1 MKYITDPDRNY
12 IENKY
17 HRQDQPFDPYKRYA
31 YHGYEFD
38 ETTGLSDK
46 EMLSGL
52 EKLYE
57 TTKGIPRCL
66 AKAKAFSYVLDNMR
80 IDVNEHDYFVG
91 LYNWGRL
98 LSPTFTEKW
107 YREIDESMP
116 ETMELINDLA
126 ESGTASVWLDTEHF
140 VPNWEMI
147 MQLGIPGILDNVR
160 KHRSYHDEAKLTEQ
174 QKAYF
179 DSMELEYEAIL
190 RLIERFYDYAQK
202 QNHKKAVLIAETM
215 ENLKK
220 GAPKTFLD
228 AIELIYIFFMCSEY
242 VEQYQ
247 ARSLGNGLDHT
258 LIEFYKKD
266 IESGKFTQDEIRS
279 FIAYFLLQFD
289 AIGHPQGHPFYL
301 SGMGADKKDRT
312 SQLTYDILDVYE
324 SLNIFNPKLQIKL
337 HAGTPDK
344 LIDKVVRMIRRGK
357 NSVVFCCQP
366 GIIKSLMR
374 CYGVSF
380 EEACECDI
388 SGCNEQH
395 VKANEACMI
404 SALPNAA
411 KAVNYVFSNG
421 FDSVTGKKLG
431 LETGDVTSFSSF
443 DEFYD
448 AFLKQMAN
456 IVDVCIDIAN
466 SREKYVGDINPSVL
480 LSAITP
486 NSLETMK
493 DAYAFGVKYPTSALL
508 LCSFASAV
516 DSLLAVKELVYDSK
530 QVSMEELK
538 KALENNWDGYEC
550 LRKKAVNIKHRYGNG
565 DDEADELA
573 AEFFK
578 WFSTYVN
585 GRPNSRGGVFKTG
598 VPSTMEFAMQGKVT
612 EATPDGRRM
621 GEELSRN
628 IAPVAG
634 AERKGITGTLRS
646 AMRLETHLFCEACVV
661 DMMLHPSAAQGEEGL
676 VAMKALIKT
685 FMNNDGMSIQFNIFD
700 ADTLRDA
707 QKHPEKYGDLQV
719 RITGWNAL
727 WNHMSEEQQE
737 AYIVRAETLGQ

>member
-1 MKYITDPDRNY
+1 M
-12 IENKY
+12 
-17 HRQDQPFDPYKRYA
+17 
-31 YHGYEFD
+31 
-38 ETTGLSDK
+38 
-46 EMLSGL
+46 
-52 EKLYE
+52 
-57 TTKGIPRCL
+57 
-66 AKAKAFSYVLDNMR
+66 
-80 IDVNEHDYFVG
+80 
-91 LYNWGRL
+91 
-98 LSPTFTEKW
+98 
-107 YREIDESMP
+107 
-116 ETMELINDLA
+116 
-126 ESGTASVWLDTEHF
+126 
-140 VPNWEMI
+140 
-147 MQLGIPGILDNVR
+147 
-160 KHRSYHDEAKLTEQ
+160 
-174 QKAYF
+174 
-179 DSMELEYEAIL
+179 
-190 RLIERFYDYAQK
+190 
-202 QNHKKAVLIAETM
+202 
-215 ENLKK
+215 
-220 GAPKTFLD
+220 
-228 AIELIYIFFMCSEY
+228 
-242 VEQYQ
+242 
-247 ARSLGNGLDHT
+247 
-258 LIEFYKKD
+258 
-266 IESGKFTQDEIRS
+266 
-279 FIAYFLLQFD
+279 
-289 AIGHPQGHPFYL
+289 
-301 SGMGADKKDRT
+301 
-312 SQLTYDILDVYE
+312 
-324 SLNIFNPKLQIKL
+324 
-337 HAGTPDK
+337 
-344 LIDKVVRMIRRGK
+344 
-357 NSVVFCCQP
+357 
-366 GIIKSLMR
+366 
-374 CYGVSF
+374 
-380 EEACECDI
+380 
-388 SGCNEQH
+388 
-395 VKANEACMI
+395 
-404 SALPNAA
+404 
-411 KAVNYVFSNG
+411 
-421 FDSVTGKKLG
+421 
-431 LETGDVTSFSSF
+431 TSFSSF